1 MDPRTGFPLNCRTPP
16 LLGASGHYTVHHAQ
30 THRHLLSPRSR
41 SSTFHPPGAP
51 VLPDSFSCS
60 LAERHTTAGVV
71 VSLVVGVAF
80 SAAAFRLRQLL
91 SAPPV
96 LRVSTARPRFP
107 RARTAALDRV
117 ASPPRGVEP
126 ALPGRRVAP
135 APAAS
140 LSSSARPSP
149 PLAPHRARGG
159 VALLVVDHGGPT
171 AAATGLPPV
180 GSHGPTPLAE
190 AESARLSPP
199 PTIDSRPHPGPSDPG
214 LPVRRLTRCLPTAP
228 SPLLGR
234 RSSALRSCTPCLL

>member
-1 MDPRTGFPLNCRTPP
+1 MASGCGQESPSPGGAHSQGKGRKINTGLRGLDPRTGFPLNCRTPP

-140 LSSSARPSP
+140 LSSLARPP
-149 PLAPHRARGG
+149 PSAGSSSGPGRRG
-159 VALLVVDHGGPT
+159 
-171 AAATGLPPV
+171 PPCRRSRWS
-180 GSHGPTPLAE
+180 GCHCD
-190 AESARLSPP
+190 ARLHSQ
-199 PTIDSRPHPGPSDPG
+199 TI
-214 LPVRRLTRCLPTAP
+214 
-228 SPLLGR
+228 
-234 RSSALRSCTPCLL
+234 

>member
-1 MDPRTGFPLNCRTPP
+1 MYAKSENAEERRPRE
-16 LLGASGHYTVHHAQ
+16 Q
-30 THRHLLSPRSR
+30 TSKYPRSSPFR
-41 SSTFHPPGAP
+41 PPGAP

-140 LSSSARPSP
+140 LLSSARPP
-149 PLAPHRARGG
+149 PPPAPLQARGG
-159 VALLVVDHGGPT
+159 VALPVEDHGGP
-171 AAATGLPPV
+171 AATATGLPPV
-180 GSHGPTPLAE
+180 SSYVPTPLAE
-190 AESARLSPP
+190 VASAHLSPP
-199 PTIDSRPHPGPSDPG
+199 PTTDPKPLHVNAQPRTRNRKPLDSPIFFAARPGRGP
-214 LPVRRLTRCLPTAP
+214 
-228 SPLLGR
+228 
-234 RSSALRSCTPCLL
+234 PCASRQRQGFCKCR